1 MVWNLNKDSFY
12 VNHVLPYPPSQV
24 RDSGGNLW
32 GKNPIVSPVHYR
44 STEADFNY
52 DQGLDMRMVDKD
64 IFLSPQNTDY
74 LCDIVASKGWP
85 RPNYGDM
92 HGYQNRVLLQHIRY
106 DQYLQFKP
114 QYTSVQDKVNELNEK
129 TLKEY
134 LKEMNAENDLYG
146 LYMNLQFSGYVDLPP
161 RMGELTNPGRRGR
174 SEFLFKMPMDD
185 EIDDALRDRYI
196 GKQGNLDWLAVDQ
209 THVTNR
215 INF

>member
-12 VNHVLPYPPSQV
+12 VNHVVPYPPSQV

-32 GKNPIVSPVHYR
+32 GKNPLVSPIHYR

-52 DQGLDMRMVDKD
+52 DQGLDLSMPDKD
-64 IFLSPQNTDY
+64 LFLSPQNTDY
-74 LCDIVASKGWP
+74 LCDVVASKGWP

-92 HGYQNRVLLQHIRY
+92 HGYQNRVFLQHIRY

-114 QYTSVQDKVNELNEK
+114 QYTSVQDKVREMNEK

-134 LKEMNAENDLYG
+134 LKEMNAEKDLYG
-146 LYMNLQFSGYVDLPP
+146 LYMNLQFSGYTDLVP
-161 RMGELTNPGRRGR
+161 RMGEMTNPGRKSRREG
-174 SEFLFKMPMDD
+174 LFKLPMDD
-185 EIDDALRDRYI
+185 QNDTALRDRYI
-196 GKQGNLDWLAVDQ
+196 GKQGNLDWLAVDP
-209 THVTNR
+209 TYVNNR